1 MYTTEE
7 KVVALYEYT
16 KKLVEL
22 KYRVITD
29 VNKQLFSLPLNTTP
43 QYEQYTTVSFRD
55 YVEAEDSELD
65 DVEITPLLS
74 VQKPDFQP
82 CPNPSDIILPWI
94 RDGWD
99 NYKNSAEYI
108 EEKEKSERFS
118 ANAER
123 VNSYKNWRKERKDW
137 LNSIQPSGNLIPCPK
152 PNEIFLEWIQ
162 GAWDDP
168 QSKCEPMDSRAVT
181 IKFSDNKERVTEYN
195 KWYAKR
201 ESWVIRQKKIASV
214 RDLFMRLFNVYT
226 DLNRESETQEL
237 MVGSAMLTVF
247 NNSQINHP
255 ILLKR
260 VSIELDAKNNIISVN
275 DIDSLPEIYTM
286 LLTEVGKITDIN
298 IPAIAEGQSMLAQEG
313 YHPLDRNNTSDFI
326 KAFAHLL
333 SPKTDF
339 IQFDGKDKNLTSG
352 IKISMNQPMLFVRK
366 KIDGTLK
373 ALETIID
380 TIKTTHEYPKPI
392 GELVCGG
399 KIEMPDFTNEL
410 TIEERLAYTNGESA
424 DILLCK
430 AANKEQLEAAERI
443 NRYNAVLVQGPPGT
457 GKTHTIANLMGHFL
471 SQGQSVLVTSHT
483 SKALSVVQD
492 KLPKGI
498 QSLCVTLTGDDSSR
512 MVRSIDGITEF
523 MGSHTAVE
531 MKELAES
538 IKVKRQNVIEELNR
552 IRKKLYQI
560 RYSEFKPI
568 VFGGDEYSPKEIAEF
583 VRENSEELSYIPG
596 KVELYH
602 ALPVTIDD
610 LMFLYKYNENVS
622 LSEELELSANL
633 PNPDTLPTIADFQN
647 LYNDF
652 KFATEDEKAPD
663 ELRELISTPDS
674 TQINFILDN
683 FVEPLSNTY
692 DWKAIIA
699 ADGKRGAGYRN
710 MWIKLCDLIRKTSK
724 FAAENAE
731 LLFGK
736 HIHIESR
743 INPMFVCD
751 NAEKLIKVFSKGKPS
766 PVVLMLNKDIKTII
780 SEVKI
785 NNLPLETKKDCQ
797 SLVAFSQLEVMRD
810 EITFLWDEL
819 FADTNMPNFRTLG
832 KEPESIAD
840 KFVDII
846 YEYLD
851 WSDKSFSQ
859 FKSLIEETGLSFD
872 TIFPLNYLESERK
885 QFHTL
890 FSTIANKLPILL
902 NSVDVWVEYRKVII
916 SKKDVLSKVNK
927 RKLEI
932 QSLLSGGSLESSEVC
947 KNLRKAVDSLD
958 KSLYTEQYNRLC
970 SLYNKYDSI
979 NRRSD
984 ILNRIKKIAPFWA
997 EAIENRRGVHGSSV
1011 CPNNIVDAWKWKQF
1025 AGIIDEITGQPFESL
1040 QQENALLSVELR
1052 KVTTELVAC
1061 KSWFHLLC
1069 STETDL
1075 SMRQALQGWKIT
1087 VRKIGKGTGKNAPM
1101 YRRQA
1106 MEQMALCQKAVPAW
1120 VMPINKAMD
1129 MLDPSI
1135 NKFDVIIVDEASQ
1148 CDISSLGILYMA
1160 KKIIV
1165 VGDDKQVSPLA
1176 IGADIERINALRD
1189 MYIKNKIPNWH
1200 LYESKTS
1207 LYDIAQ
1213 TTFQPLLLREHFR
1226 CLPEII
1232 GYSNKLSY
1240 DYKIK
1245 PLRDCGTAKVA
1256 PSVVNYRVT
1265 DGIREGKQKRNIKEA
1280 DTIVAI
1286 IRACIEQPEYDGM
1299 TFGIIS
1305 LLGNEQAAY
1314 MQTQIL
1320 EKIPAQVI
1328 EERQILCGNAS
1339 HFQGDERDIILLSLV
1354 DSNEGDG
1361 PLRLTG
1367 EGVDS
1372 STKQRYNV
1380 ATSRAKEQLW
1390 VVHSLDYT
1398 KDLKEGDMRRDLIEY
1413 ANNPNAFLQ
1422 VVDAIEKKSESPFEE
1437 VVAKSL
1443 VADNYNIKQQYAVG
1457 SYRLDMVVSDGD
1469 NKVALECDGEAWHS
1483 TEAQIR
1489 SDMERQ
1495 AILERI
1501 GWKFIRIR
1509 GSEYYHNP
1517 DKAMEVVKSKL
1528 TELGIM
1534 PNKTNI
1540 ESPITPSSNLLERVK
1555 IRANQII
1562 DDEKL
1567 VDQDENETIEVK
1579 RATC

>member
-1 MYTTEE
+1 MLTTEE
-7 KVVALYEYT
+7 KVIALYEYT

-29 VNKQLFSLPLNTTP
+29 VNKQIFSLPLNTIP
-43 QYEQYTTVSFRD
+43 QYEQYTSISFRD
-55 YVEAEDSELD
+55 YVETEESELYD
-65 DVEITPLLS
+65 AETTPLLS

-82 CPNPSDIILPWI
+82 CPSPSGIILPWL
-94 RDGWD
+94 RTGWD
-99 NYKNSAEYI
+99 NYKSSAEYI
-108 EEKEKSERFS
+108 KKIEKNEKFSE
-118 ANAER
+118 NAER
-123 VNSYKNWRKERKDW
+123 VSSYNSWLKERKDW
-137 LNSIQPSGNLIPCPK
+137 QNRIQSSNNLVPCPK
-152 PNEIFLEWIQ
+152 PNDIFLEWIE
-162 GAWDDP
+162 GDWDDP
-168 QSKCEPMDSRAVT
+168 QSKCEPIDSHAVI

-195 KWYAKR
+195 KWYEKR
-201 ESWVIRQKKIASV
+201 ESWVIRQRKIASV

-237 MVGSAMLTVF
+237 MVGSGMLTVF

-275 DIDSLPEIYTM
+275 DIDNLPEIYTM

-339 IQFDGKDKNLTSG
+339 IQFGGKDKNLTSG

-399 KIEMPDFTNEL
+399 KIEIPDFTNEL
-410 TIEERLAYTNGESA
+410 TIEEKLAYTNGESA

-430 AANKEQLEAAERI
+430 AANKEQLEVAERI

-492 KLPKGI
+492 KLPEGI

-538 IKVKRQNVIEELNR
+538 IKAKRQDVIEQLNI
-552 IRKKLYQI
+552 IRRKLYQI

-568 VFGGDEYSPKEIAEF
+568 VFGGNEYSPQEIAKF

-602 ALPVTIDD
+602 MLPVTIED
-610 LMFLYKYNENVS
+610 LMFLYQYNEKVS
-622 LSEELELSANL
+622 PLEESELYANL
-633 PNPDTLPTIADFQN
+633 PNPEALPTIENFNKIYDDFQS
-647 LYNDF
+647 
-652 KFATEDEKAPD
+652 AMEDTQAPD
-663 ELRELISTPDS
+663 KLEELISTPDS
-674 TQINFILDN
+674 TQIKLIFNN
-683 FVEPLSNTY
+683 FVNPLSDSY
-692 DWKAIIA
+692 DWKAIIT
-699 ADGKRGAGYRN
+699 ADGKRGAGYRQV
-710 MWIKLCDLIRKTSK
+710 WIKLCDLIRKTVK
-724 FAAENAE
+724 FAEENFE

-736 HIHIESR
+736 HIYIESN
-743 INPMFVCD
+743 INPMFICD
-751 NAEKLIKVFSKGKPS
+751 NAEKIIKLFSKGKPS
-766 PVVLMLNKDIKTII
+766 SVVLMLNKNIKNII
-780 SEVKI
+780 SAAKI
-785 NNLPLETKKDCQ
+785 NSLPLETKKDCQ
-797 SLVAFSQLEVMRD
+797 SLVAFAQLEVMRE
-810 EITFLWDEL
+810 EITLIWNEL
-819 FADTNMPNFRTLG
+819 FKGTSMSDFRSLG
-832 KEPESIAD
+832 KEPENIAE
-840 KFVDII
+840 KFIEII

-859 FKSLIEETGLSFD
+859 FKELIEETGLSFEV
-872 TIFPLNYLESERK
+872 IFPFNHLESEREH
-885 QFHTL
+885 FYTL

-902 NSVDVWVEYRKVII
+902 NSVEEMVEYRNAVAA
-916 SKKDVLSKVNK
+916 KKDLLSKVNT

-932 QSLLSGGSLESSEVC
+932 QNLLSGVSLESSEVC
-947 KNLRKAVDSLD
+947 KNLRQAVDSLD

-970 SLYNKYDSI
+970 LLYNKYDSV
-979 NRRSD
+979 NRRRE
-984 ILNRIKKIAPFWA
+984 ILNKIKKVAPFWA
-997 EAIENRRGVHGSSV
+997 EEIESRRGIHGSSL
-1011 CPNNIVDAWKWKQF
+1011 CPNNIVEAWKWKQF
-1025 AGIIDEITGQPFESL
+1025 AGIIDEIMGQPFESL

-1052 KVTTELVAC
+1052 KITTELVAC
-1061 KSWFHLLC
+1061 KSWFHLLR

-1087 VRKIGKGTGKNAPM
+1087 VRKIGKGTGKNAPI

-1176 IGADIERINALRD
+1176 IGADSERINALRD

-1245 PLRDCGTAKVA
+1245 PLRDNGTAKVT
-1256 PSVVNYRVT
+1256 PPVVNYRVA
-1265 DGIREGKQKRNIKEA
+1265 DGMRDLNRKMNIKEA
-1280 DTIVAI
+1280 DAIVAI

-1305 LLGNEQAAY
+1305 LLGNYQAAY
-1314 MQTQIL
+1314 IQTQIL

-1328 EERQILCGNAS
+1328 EERQILCGDAS
-1339 HFQGDERDIILLSLV
+1339 HFQGDERDVILLSLV
-1354 DSNEGDG
+1354 DSNENDS

-1380 ATSRAKEQLW
+1380 AASRAKEQLW

-1398 KDLKEGDMRRDLIEY
+1398 KDLKEGDMRLNLIQY
-1413 ANNPNAFLQ
+1413 ANNPNTFLEA
-1422 VVDAIEKKSESPFEE
+1422 VDTIERKSESPFEE
-1437 VVAKSL
+1437 AVAKSL
-1443 VADNYNIKQQYAVG
+1443 ISNGYSIEQQYAVG
-1457 SYRLDMVVSDGD
+1457 SYRIDMVVSYE
-1469 NKVALECDGEAWHS
+1469 NKKIALECDGEAWHS
-1483 TEAQIR
+1483 SEAQIR

-1495 AILERI
+1495 TILERI
-1501 GWKFIRIR
+1501 GWEFIRIR

-1517 DKAMEVVKSKL
+1517 DKAMDRVKSKL
-1528 TELGIM
+1528 TELGLK
-1534 PNKTNI
+1534 PNKTNT
-1540 ESPITPSSNLLERVK
+1540 EPSSTPSSNLLERVK
-1555 IRANQII
+1555 IRTNQII
-1562 DDEKL
+1562 DDERT
-1567 VDQDENETIEVK
+1567 DDENETL
-1579 RATC
+1579 

>member
-1 MYTTEE
+1 MYTTEEKKE
-7 KVVALYEYT
+7 KVVALYEYA

-22 KYRVITD
+22 RHKVVTD
-29 VNKQLFSLPLNTTP
+29 INKQLFSLSLNSIS
-43 QYEQYTTVSFRD
+43 QYEQYTKVSFRD
-55 YVEAEDSELD
+55 YVEDEDNEFD
-65 DVEITPLLS
+65 TAEITPLLS

-82 CPNPSDIILPWI
+82 CPNPIDIILPWL

-108 EEKEKSERFS
+108 EEKSEIFS
-118 ANAER
+118 ANVE
-123 VNSYKNWRKERKDW
+123 
-137 LNSIQPSGNLIPCPK
+137 
-152 PNEIFLEWIQ
+152 
-162 GAWDDP
+162 
-168 QSKCEPMDSRAVT
+168 CEPADSHDII
-181 IKFSDNKERVTEYN
+181 IKFSDNKERVTEYK
-195 KWYAKR
+195 KWYEQR
-201 ESWVIRQKKIASV
+201 EIWVIRQKKIASV

-237 MVGSAMLTVF
+237 MVGSGMLTVF

-260 VSIELDAKNNIISVN
+260 VSIKLDAKSNIIRVN
-275 DIDSLPEIYTM
+275 DIDSQPEIYTM

-298 IPAIAEGQSMLAQEG
+298 IPAIAEGQSMLVQEG

-333 SPKTDF
+333 SSKTDF
-339 IQFDGKDKNLTSG
+339 IQFGDKDKSHTSE
-352 IKISMNQPMLFVRK
+352 IKISMNQPVLFVRK

-380 TIKTTHEYPKPI
+380 TIKTTHEYPEPI

-410 TIEERLAYTNGESA
+410 SIEQRLAHTNGESA
-424 DILLCK
+424 DVLLCK
-430 AANKEQLEAAERI
+430 AANKEQLEVAERI

-483 SKALSVVQD
+483 PKALSVVQD
-492 KLPKGI
+492 KLPEGI

-512 MVRSIDGITEF
+512 MVKSIDGITEF

-568 VFGGDEYSPKEIAEF
+568 VFGGIEYSPKEIAEF

-602 ALPVTIDD
+602 MLPVMIED
-610 LMFLYKYNENVS
+610 LMFLYQYNEKVS
-622 LSEELELSANL
+622 PSEELELYTNL
-633 PNPDTLPTIADFQN
+633 PNPATLPTIENFDKI
-647 LYNDF
+647 YDDF
-652 KFATEDEKAPD
+652 KFATEDTKAPD
-663 ELRELISTPDS
+663 KLEELISTPDS
-674 TQINFILDN
+674 TQINLIFDN
-683 FVEPLSNTY
+683 FVKPLSDSY
-692 DWKAIIA
+692 DWKAIIT
-699 ADGKRGAGYRN
+699 ADGKRGAGYRQV
-710 MWIKLCDLIRKTSK
+710 WIKLCELIRKTAK
-724 FAAENAE
+724 FAEENVE
-731 LLFGK
+731 MLFGK
-736 HIHIESR
+736 HISIENN

-751 NAEKLIKVFSKGKPS
+751 NAEKLIKLFSKGKPS
-766 PVVLMLNKDIKTII
+766 PVVLMVNKNIKNII
-780 SEVKI
+780 SAVKI
-785 NNLPLETKKDCQ
+785 NSLPLETKKDCQ
-797 SLVAFSQLEVMRD
+797 ILVAFAQLEVMRE
-810 EITFLWDEL
+810 EITLLWNEL
-819 FADTNMPNFRTLG
+819 FTGTNMSDFRSLG
-832 KEPESIAD
+832 EEPESIAA
-840 KFVDII
+840 KLIDII

-859 FKSLIEETGLSFD
+859 FKVLIEETGLSFD
-872 TIFPLNYLESERK
+872 VIFPFNHLVSEREH
-885 QFHTL
+885 FYTL

-902 NSVDVWVEYRKVII
+902 NSVEDMVEYRNVIAA
-916 SKKDVLSKVNK
+916 KKDLLSKVNT

-932 QSLLSGGSLESSEVC
+932 QNLLSDVSLESSEVC
-947 KNLRKAVDSLD
+947 KNLRQAVDSLD
-958 KSLYTEQYNRLC
+958 KSLYTEQYNQLC
-970 SLYNKYDSI
+970 LLYHKYDSV
-979 NRRSD
+979 NRRRE
-984 ILNRIKKIAPFWA
+984 ILNKIKKVAPFWA
-997 EAIENRRGVHGSSV
+997 EAIENRRGIHGSSS
-1011 CPNNIVDAWKWKQF
+1011 CPNNIVEAWKWKQF

-1040 QQENALLSVELR
+1040 QQKNALLSVRLR
-1052 KVTTELVAC
+1052 EITTELVAC
-1061 KSWFHLLC
+1061 MSWFHLLH

-1148 CDISSLGILYMA
+1148 CDISSLGILYMS

-1176 IGADIERINALRD
+1176 IGADSERINALRD

-1245 PLRDCGTAKVA
+1245 PLRDSGTAKVT

-1265 DGIREGKQKRNIKEA
+1265 DGIRKGMQKINIKEA

-1286 IRACIEQPEYDGM
+1286 IQACIEQPEYDGM

-1305 LLGNEQAAY
+1305 LLGNEQVVY
-1314 MQTQIL
+1314 MQRQIL
-1320 EKIPAQVI
+1320 EKIPAEVI

-1390 VVHSLDYT
+1390 VVHSLDCA

-1413 ANNPNAFLQ
+1413 AKNPRSFLEI
-1422 VVDAIEKKSESPFEE
+1422 VDAIEKKSESPFEE

-1443 VADNYNIKQQYAVG
+1443 VAANYNIEQQYSVG

-1483 TEAQIR
+1483 TEEQIR

-1495 AILERI
+1495 TILERI

-1517 DKAMEVVKSKL
+1517 DKTMEGVKGKL
-1528 TELGIM
+1528 NELGIM
-1534 PNKTNI
+1534 PNKRNVNGLT
-1540 ESPITPSSNLLERVK
+1540 TLSSNLLERVK
-1555 IRANQII
+1555 IKANQII
-1562 DDEKL
+1562 NDEKTL
-1567 VDQDENETIEVK
+1567 EVK
-1579 RATC
+1579 DDALETGLTGY